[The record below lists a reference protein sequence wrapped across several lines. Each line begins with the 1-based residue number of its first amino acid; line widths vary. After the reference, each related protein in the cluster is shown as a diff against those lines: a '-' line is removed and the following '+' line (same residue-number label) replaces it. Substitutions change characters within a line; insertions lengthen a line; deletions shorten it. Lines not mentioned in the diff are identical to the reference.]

1 MAQSLTSRPGFP
13 TQIAN
18 AAHAG
23 FNSLDVPQAGSAT
36 AVPVNGDTDGWIDCR
51 AYSILCLQ
59 GEASGATVT
68 WTAEQRVS
76 EAAQAV
82 ALTLDQTSTA
92 DGESKILLSDVA
104 VAGWVRV
111 LAAGTVDPAN
121 TLNLFVLLK

>member
-1 MAQSLTSRPGFP
+1 MTTTTHQPTATTRAVAQFA
-13 TQIAN
+13 Q
-18 AAHAG
+18 
-23 FNSLDVPQAGSAT
+23 FNSTEIAQAGSAT
-36 AVPVNGDTDGWIDCR
+36 AVPVNGNASGWIDCR

-59 GEASGATVT
+59 GEATGATVT

-76 EAAQAV
+76 EDAQAV

-104 VAGWVRV
+104 VAGFVRV
-111 LAAGTVDPAN
+111 LAAGTADPAN